1 MSDCDGRFI
10 PQRRRT
16 KLEFCS
22 LTVVGR
28 GAALNLRPADADGW
42 LIFHPRGT
50 QFRHGRN
57 ELSFQAAEA
66 KADSGKLADVL
77 HVELSVMYKQ

>member
-1 MSDCDGRFI
+1 M
-10 PQRRRT
+10 
-16 KLEFCS
+16 
-22 LTVVGR
+22 
-28 GAALNLRPADADGW
+28 NLRPADADGW